1 MLYIDLF
8 IVIFSLILL
17 LIFCNSSIYMLW
29 IGVAILGFGLSS
41 VIAALYALMENTL
54 EMSSMICG
62 ILNMSGTMGSV
73 ITPLVLAKYIE
84 SYPVILIWASLVSAA
99 VCVLLLVIIQ
109 ITLFTRSKSVKLKGI
124 NVKYNKQYK
133 C

>member
-1 MLYIDLF
+1 
-8 IVIFSLILL
+8 
-17 LIFCNSSIYMLW
+17 MLW

-41 VIAALYALMENTL
+41 VIAALYALMESAL
-54 EMSSMICG
+54 EMSSMTCG

-73 ITPLVLAKYIE
+73 ITPLILAKYIE

-99 VCVLLLVIIQ
+99 VCAVLLVVIQ
-109 ITLFTRSKSVKLKGI
+109 ITLFTRSKSVKLKKI
-124 NVKYNKQYK
+124 NAKYNKQYK